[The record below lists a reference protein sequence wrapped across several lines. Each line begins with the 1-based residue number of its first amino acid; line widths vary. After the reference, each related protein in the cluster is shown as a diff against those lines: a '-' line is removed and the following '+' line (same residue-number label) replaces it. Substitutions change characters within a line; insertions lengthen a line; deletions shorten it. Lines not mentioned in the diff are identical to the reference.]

1 LFGLKM
7 CLKILVFLVIGFI
20 LTTNVLSG
28 IYENFGISFTGDVWV
43 NWFGVSYL
51 LYFLY
56 TIIRGLLINKLNQFF
71 KERITSISFWV
82 LFIGSVYVVFIPFI
96 KGENPF

>member
-1 LFGLKM
+1 MF
-7 CLKILVFLVIGFI
+7 LKILVFLVIGFI
-20 LTTNVLSG
+20 LTENVLRE
-28 IYENFGISFTGDVWV
+28 IYENFGISFVGNVWV

-56 TIIRGLLINKLNQFF
+56 IIIGVLFINKNNHLFQ
-71 KERITSISFWV
+71 ERIKFISFWV
-82 LFIGSVYVVFIPFI
+82 FFIGSVYVVFIPFI